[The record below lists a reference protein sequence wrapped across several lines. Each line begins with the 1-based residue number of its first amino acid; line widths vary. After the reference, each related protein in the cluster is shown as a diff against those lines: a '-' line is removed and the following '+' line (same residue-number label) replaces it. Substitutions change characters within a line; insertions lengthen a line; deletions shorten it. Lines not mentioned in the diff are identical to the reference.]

1 MKKVLGVVICLFLI
15 CGCAT
20 SHLENGEESV
30 VKFSKGGVSAEDLY
44 EKLKKENGLDALITL
59 LDTELLDEEYNKSTE
74 ETNYIKDVVNSL
86 KNEWKDDFEK
96 NITTYYGV
104 SSEKDFKEYIRL
116 NYRRNLWK
124 KDYAESLVTDK
135 QVEEYYEEYAI
146 GDIEASHILI
156 KSNATSS
163 MSDKEKTEVE
173 NKALETAKEVIK
185 KLNDGEKFEDLAKEY
200 SNDDANKDKG
210 GVLDKFN
217 DRSNFDENFLDA
229 AIELEVGKYSSEPVK
244 SQFGYHIIYKTKQDK
259 KPELK
264 DIKESIVSKIAEDII
279 AADSNFSTKSIL
291 ALREKY
297 GVKIKDSDLKKE
309 YNKLYGLD

>member
-1 MKKVLGVVICLFLI
+1 MKKVLTTIICLLLV

-20 SHLENGEESV
+20 SHLKNGEESV
-30 VKFSKGGVSAEDLY
+30 IKYDKGGVSAEDLY
-44 EKLKKENGLDALITL
+44 EKLKKENGIEALIYL
-59 LDTELLDEEYNKSTE
+59 LDTDLLNKEYKKSEAENK
-74 ETNYIKDVVNSL
+74 YIKDVVDSL

-96 NITTYYGV
+96 NIAAYYGTAT
-104 SSEKDFKEYIRL
+104 EKDFKEYIRL
-116 NYRRNLWK
+116 SYRRNLWR
-124 KDYAESLVTDK
+124 KDYAESIVNDK
-135 QVEEYYEEYAI
+135 QIEEYYEKYAI

-163 MSDKEKTEVE
+163 MSDKEKAEAE
-173 NKALETAKEVIK
+173 EKALEKAKEVIK

-200 SNDDANKDKG
+200 SEDDANKNKG
-210 GVLDKFN
+210 GALGTFN
-217 DRSNFDENFLDA
+217 DRSNYDENFLDA
-229 AIELEVGKYSSEPVK
+229 AIKLETGKYSSEPVK

-264 DIKESIVSKIAEDII
+264 DIKDSIISKIAEDNMSS
-279 AADSNFSTKSIL
+279 DSNFNNKAIL

-309 YNKLYGLD
+309 YNELYGL